1 MSFRNKLLLMF
12 TVTVV
17 IVVALVGAAVS
28 LMMRRTFE
36 RADDARKA
44 ALEAQFRADFARRS
58 DEVAAAVDRIAA
70 REATLRL
77 AAEAGRPAPDFA
89 PYANDAEPLARAHGL
104 EFLEL
109 LARDGSIISSAQW
122 PARFG
127 YKDTTVPLDA
137 EGAPAFLKLEELP
150 GGTTLGLIAVRAARA
165 GDGVV
170 YVAGGRSLDRSFLA
184 SLALS
189 PGMRVLLYRNLTGG
203 FNPDALSATAA
214 VPNPDRLAPLIENV
228 RRDPREM
235 TAVVTWSADP
245 GDADAIRAIPLTGRR
260 GELLGVLMVA
270 SSRREVVELERRILL
285 VTLLVG
291 AGGVLLGFLLSTWFA
306 ARITEPVEKLA
317 EAAREVTRGNWDAR
331 VYLEQDEAARLPA
344 PATAMVPKDP
354 AEREA
359 KAEIAFESQ
368 DELVQLARAFNRMTA
383 ELGEQR
389 DRLVQTERVAAWR
402 ELARRLAHELKNPLF
417 PLQLTVE
424 NLARARA
431 LAPAQ
436 FDEIF
441 DESTRTLLAELRN
454 MNEIV
459 ARFSDFARMPA
470 PKLLPV
476 QINELAEQALALVQA
491 SARSREA
498 APRIETRSELDPEL
512 PIALADRE
520 LLYRALSNLVLN
532 ALDAMPQGGILTV
545 RTAHRGNLAAI
556 EIADTGAGMTREECE
571 RIFTPYYTTK
581 QHGTGLGLAI
591 VQSVVSDHGGRVWV
605 TSAPGA
611 GSTFHVEV
619 PLQPGS
625 ISPAGSS

>member
-1 MSFRNKLLLMF
+1 
-12 TVTVV
+12 
-17 IVVALVGAAVS
+17 
-28 LMMRRTFE
+28 
-36 RADDARKA
+36 
-44 ALEAQFRADFARRS
+44 
-58 DEVAAAVDRIAA
+58 
-70 REATLRL
+70 
-77 AAEAGRPAPDFA
+77 
-89 PYANDAEPLARAHGL
+89 
-104 EFLEL
+104 
-109 LARDGSIISSAQW
+109 
-122 PARFG
+122 
-127 YKDTTVPLDA
+127 
-137 EGAPAFLKLEELP
+137 
-150 GGTTLGLIAVRAARA
+150 
-165 GDGVV
+165 
-170 YVAGGRSLDRSFLA
+170 
-184 SLALS
+184 
-189 PGMRVLLYRNLTGG
+189 
-203 FNPDALSATAA
+203 
-214 VPNPDRLAPLIENV
+214 
-228 RRDPREM
+228 
-235 TAVVTWSADP
+235 
-245 GDADAIRAIPLTGRR
+245 
-260 GELLGVLMVA
+260 
-270 SSRREVVELERRILL
+270 
-285 VTLLVG
+285 
-291 AGGVLLGFLLSTWFA
+291 
-306 ARITEPVEKLA
+306 
-317 EAAREVTRGNWDAR
+317 
-331 VYLEQDEAARLPA
+331 
-344 PATAMVPKDP
+344 MVPKDP

-359 KAEIAFESQ
+359 KLETFESQ
-368 DELVQLARAFNRMTA
+368 DELVQFARAFNRMTA

-424 NLARARA
+424 NLARARS

-459 ARFSDFARMPA
+459 GRFSDFARMPA

-476 QINELAEQALALVQA
+476 QINELVEQALALVQA
-491 SARSREA
+491 SARTREA
-498 APRIETRSELDPEL
+498 APRIETRSELDAEL
-512 PIALADRE
+512 PIALADRD

-625 ISPAGSS
+625 ISQAGSS